1 MEFLFV
7 ITTHQNL
14 QWRITMVDNRGKGPD
29 TDEGRVEKNPS
40 RPYENSQ
47 AKEQQQR
54 TNDRASDAQKKK

>member
-1 MEFLFV
+1 
-7 ITTHQNL
+7 
-14 QWRITMVDNRGKGPD
+14 MVDNRGKGPD